1 MAANLNSILKVK
13 INDQWTDILALRGYS
28 IELLDIIPITESGRT
43 GYEIHIYDERKAK
56 EDPEYEYDSFK
67 LWDGVDGQDGQDGH
81 DGAPGR
87 DGANG
92 QGTVNSVDGIEAPS
106 GEHDVPLEA
115 VSYGRSQ
122 SLSSDEKAQAR
133 TNINAQIKGDYQ
145 PKGNYVLSPILKNT
159 NEFLKYDGNDQWST
173 STVSVLPES
182 TDIGILVKSNS
193 SMNSLSW
200 MPAITNVEIDGIFS
214 N

>member
-67 LWDGVDGQDGQDGH
+67 LWNGVDGQDGQ

-106 GEHDVPLEA
+106 GEHDVPLKA